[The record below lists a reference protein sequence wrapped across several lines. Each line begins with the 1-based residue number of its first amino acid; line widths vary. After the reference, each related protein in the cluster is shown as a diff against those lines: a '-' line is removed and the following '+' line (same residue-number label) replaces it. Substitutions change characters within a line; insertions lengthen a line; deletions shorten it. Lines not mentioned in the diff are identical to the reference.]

1 MTEKIYKIITS
12 NTKNKIIFIL
22 VIALIASIPV
32 FIFPGIKKSDDICFH
47 LSRISA
53 IKDNIKNFQFF
64 KGIYPGYFND
74 YGYANGLFYPDIFLY
89 IPALLTTIGINII
102 LSYKMFLI
110 LINIAAV
117 LAMYITIKRISNNNY
132 ATVIGSIIYA
142 FAPYRLVDMHER
154 GALGETLAF
163 IFIPIV
169 VYGIYE
175 ILFKNKKKYH
185 ILVIGMTG
193 LILSHIVS
201 AYITILLLI
210 IFCIL
215 NIKQLFKEKRILYL
229 LLAASITLLLT
240 SYFTIPML
248 EQMLSQKF
256 YYSNTSNIKEFVLA
270 NRTVPIYLLF
280 IGIPNFRRA
289 LFKKF
294 WVPSGIG
301 IVFIYI
307 IYKKIK
313 HKEIKDRFINQ
324 SVVISTITLLLTT
337 LTPFWKLN
345 ITKKLLFMIQ
355 FPWRLYMIPTVLLTI
370 SGSIILSKTNKINT
384 IRNIFIISM
393 ASVISM
399 TVISALPKRI
409 TEVKEYD
416 ASYSEYLPVEINK
429 EFINR
434 RELIT
439 SNNPLE
445 YTIKKE
451 KLNLEITFKQK
462 EKNTEIELPLIYY
475 KGYEAKLENQ
485 KLNIY
490 KTNNGLVGIKI
501 NDIKEGKI
509 RISYVGTNLQK
520 ITKITSL
527 VTLVSLIIIKGRK
540 KI

>member
-1 MTEKIYKIITS
+1 
-12 NTKNKIIFIL
+12 
-22 VIALIASIPV
+22 
-32 FIFPGIKKSDDICFH
+32 
-47 LSRISA
+47 
-53 IKDNIKNFQFF
+53 
-64 KGIYPGYFND
+64 
-74 YGYANGLFYPDIFLY
+74 
-89 IPALLTTIGINII
+89 
-102 LSYKMFLI
+102 
-110 LINIAAV
+110 
-117 LAMYITIKRISNNNY
+117 MYTTIKRISNNNY
-132 ATVIGSIIYA
+132 ATILGSIIYA
-142 FAPYRLVDMHER
+142 FAPYRLVDMYER

-185 ILVIGMTG
+185 VLVIGMTG

-229 LLAASITLLLT
+229 LLATLITLLLT
-240 SYFTIPML
+240 SYFSIPML

-256 YYSNTSNIKEFVLA
+256 YYSNTSNIQEFVLS

-301 IVFIYI
+301 IIFIYI

-313 HKEIKDRFINQ
+313 HKEIKNKFINQ
-324 SVVISTITLLLTT
+324 SVIISIITLLLTT
-337 LTPFWKLN
+337 ITPFWKLN

-370 SGSIILSKTNKINT
+370 SGNKINT

-399 TVISALPKRI
+399 TAISILPKRI

-485 KLNIY
+485 KLNMY

-540 KI
+540 KIWNKKDTIYYHL